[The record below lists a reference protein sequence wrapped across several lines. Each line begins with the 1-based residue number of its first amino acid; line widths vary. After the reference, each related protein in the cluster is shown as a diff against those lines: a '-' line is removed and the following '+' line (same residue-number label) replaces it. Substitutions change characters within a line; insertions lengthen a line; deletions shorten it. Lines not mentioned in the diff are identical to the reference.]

1 MDQALIKPL
10 EAYKVDIS
18 IYKLNTES
26 QVHFKWLLF
35 VHKENHWCWFEF
47 LLNVL
52 TNDMHLL
59 KVTDI
64 VQDIKFWW
72 FLSSGF

>member
-35 VHKENHWCWFEF
+35 VHKENH
-47 LLNVL
+47 
-52 TNDMHLL
+52 
-59 KVTDI
+59 
-64 VQDIKFWW
+64 
-72 FLSSGF
+72 